1 MEEGQSV
8 LVRAA
13 LPRRGRQAR
22 RAGNRVELAA
32 WLRGLQR
39 DDGPTELFRVLLG
52 ARHAHQPHHLLAR
65 QPAGARGDGR
75 QPPLTLQPSGFTQ
88 NHRPLWLITSSAPLG
103 AVGIRPGASAVFAPR
118 KTTSRTTCAASDEAM
133 VYAPKHV
140 LGGGERRPGRPGLG
154 GDDGLGARAAQAPPT
169 PRASCVAVLP
179 RPFSMPLEPGR
190 SRSGRCASPTSPR
203 SLGRAPLPLTGRGG
217 CSRPGGWRR
226 RSLPPVA
233 LATDFTPNSSAAALP
248 PRPPRCACS

>member
-1 MEEGQSV
+1 MRLIDMKESGGHAWTAP
-8 LVRAA
+8 RARPC
-13 LPRRGRQAR
+13 L
-22 RAGNRVELAA
+22 
-32 WLRGLQR
+32 
-39 DDGPTELFRVLLG
+39 D
-52 ARHAHQPHHLLAR
+52 
-65 QPAGARGDGR
+65 
-75 QPPLTLQPSGFTQ
+75 TLM
-88 NHRPLWLITSSAPLG
+88 G
-103 AVGIRPGASAVFAPR
+103 AVHASADAGAVFAPR
-118 KTTSRTTCAASDEAM
+118 KTTSRTTCATSDEAM

-233 LATDFTPNSSAAALP
+233 LATDFIRPIP
-248 PRPPRCACS
+248 PPPHYAPPAPMCLFLRARERAGRGRGAGP